1 MKKKTPLIIII
12 CFISFNIY
20 AQEFKAGVNIGLSTS
35 QVSGDNLSGFHKA
48 GIIIGG
54 FVNRDINRNLA
65 FQLEMIF
72 IQKGS
77 SNTNLDNPNFT
88 DRESIYLDYIEV
100 PLLMIYKQSESIE
113 LEVGMHS
120 SALINGYYHDIYGE
134 LENQTGF
141 NNFDIGALIGMSYK
155 INSKLSLNT
164 RLTNSIIPIA
174 EHASGQTYR
183 FNKGKYNTGLNFTL
197 KYQL

>member
-1 MKKKTPLIIII
+1 MKKKIPLIIII

>member
-12 CFISFNIY
+12 CFISFNSY

-174 EHASGQTYR
+174 EHASGQTDR

>member
-1 MKKKTPLIIII
+1 MEKKIPLIIII

-20 AQEFKAGVNIGLSTS
+20 AQEFKAGVKIGLSTS

-48 GIIIGG
+48 GVIIGG
-54 FVNRDINRNLA
+54 FVNRDINKTLA
-65 FQLEMIF
+65 LQLEMIF

-77 SNTNLDNPNFT
+77 SNTKKDNLIAD
-88 DRESIYLDYIEV
+88 IYLDYIEV

-113 LEVGMHS
+113 LEVGIHS
-120 SALINGYYHDIYGE
+120 SALVNGYYHDIYGE

-155 INSKLSLNT
+155 INNKLSLNT

-183 FNKGKYNTGLNFTL
+183 FNKGKYNTGLNFIL

>member
-1 MKKKTPLIIII
+1 
-12 CFISFNIY
+12 
-20 AQEFKAGVNIGLSTS
+20 
-35 QVSGDNLSGFHKA
+35 
-48 GIIIGG
+48 
-54 FVNRDINRNLA
+54 LA

-72 IQKGS
+72 TQKGS

-88 DRESIYLDYIEV
+88 DIASIHLDYIEV

-113 LEVGMHS
+113 LEIGIHS

-155 INSKLSLNT
+155 INNKLSLNT

>member
-1 MKKKTPLIIII
+1 MKKKIPLIIII

-48 GIIIGG
+48 GVIIGG
-54 FVNRDINRNLA
+54 FVNRDINKTLA
-65 FQLEMIF
+65 LQLEMIF

-77 SNTNLDNPNFT
+77 SNTKKDNLIAD
-88 DRESIYLDYIEV
+88 IYLDYIEV

-113 LEVGMHS
+113 LEVGIHS
-120 SALINGYYHDIYGE
+120 SALVNGYYHDIYGE

-155 INSKLSLNT
+155 INNKLSLNT

>member
-1 MKKKTPLIIII
+1 MKRKIPIILII
-12 CFISFNIY
+12 CFVKFNIY
-20 AQEFKAGVNIGLSTS
+20 AQEFKAGVNLGLSTS

-48 GIIIGG
+48 GVIIGG
-54 FVNRDINRNLA
+54 FVNRDINNNLSL
-65 FQLEMIF
+65 QLEMTF

-77 SNTNLDNPNFT
+77 SNTKKNNLIAD
-88 DRESIYLDYIEV
+88 IYLDYLEV
-100 PLLMIYKQSESIE
+100 PLLIIYQQSESIA
-113 LEVGMHS
+113 LEVGIHT
-120 SALINGYYHDIYGE
+120 SALVNGYYHDIYGR
-134 LENQTGF
+134 LENQTRF

-155 INSKLSLNT
+155 INNKLSLNT

-183 FNKGKYNTGLNFTL
+183 FNKGKYNTGLSFIL

>member
-1 MKKKTPLIIII
+1 MKKILLITT
-12 CFISFNIY
+12 FITSINY
-20 AQEFKAGVNIGLSTS
+20 LSLSQEFKAGVNIGLSTS

-54 FVNRDINRNLA
+54 FVNRDINKNLA

-77 SNTNLDNPNFT
+77 SNTKKNNLIAD
-88 DRESIYLDYIEV
+88 IYLDYIEV

>member
-48 GIIIGG
+48 GIIVGG
-54 FVNRDINRNLA
+54 FVNRDINKNLA

-77 SNTNLDNPNFT
+77 SNTKKDILIAD
-88 DRESIYLDYIEV
+88 IYLDYIEV

-113 LEVGMHS
+113 LEVGIHS
-120 SALINGYYHDIYGE
+120 SALVNGYYHDIYGE

-155 INSKLSLNT
+155 INNKLSLNT

-174 EHASGQTYR
+174 EHASWQTYR